1 MTDPRVHSG
10 APWYGVDG
18 SLLRTIE
25 IHETRVHAMGPGRVM
40 LDLGDAVGLFDPDD
54 PDPFFNRVAAIRWPE
69 GSGAFD
75 ARLDETLRLFR
86 DHDRQPYVWLSPG
99 FRRPADIADR
109 LRARG
114 FVDLNGGLLMLL
126 VRSPGP
132 RSSRLP
138 DGATMQRLG
147 PGSPDRAARDAGAA
161 ATVIAEAFGVTADR
175 LPALR
180 AEITAGSED
189 PRIDVRLVRIDDEPV
204 AVGRRH
210 SFDGLSYLSAIGVRP
225 RWQGRGLGEAVTRAL
240 LDGASDAGDGL
251 VYLGV
256 YPGNERARTLYARL
270 GFAVLGGQAP
280 DLILP

>member
-1 MTDPRVHSG
+1 MTDPCVRRG

-40 LDLGDAVGLFDPDD
+40 LDLGDAVALFDPGD

-69 GSGAFD
+69 GPGAFE
-75 ARLDETLRLFR
+75 ARLDETLQLFQDR
-86 DHDRQPYVWLSPG
+86 ERQPYVWLSPG

-114 FVDLNGGLLMLL
+114 FIDLNGGLIMLQ
-126 VRSPGP
+126 VRRPGP
-132 RSSRLP
+132 GSRRLP
-138 DGATMQRLG
+138 DGATMERLG
-147 PGSPDRAARDAGAA
+147 PGSADRAARAAVAA

-180 AEITAGSED
+180 AEIAVGAED

-225 RWQGRGLGEAVTRAL
+225 RWQGRGFGEAVTRAL
-240 LDGASDAGDGL
+240 LEGAAETGDDL

-256 YPGNERARTLYARL
+256 YPGNERARALYARL